1 MRNKNLH
8 QDLSYGLDILS
19 LTANRMSQAK
29 HLRITLSLLEESS
42 MRQVL
47 VSTFYNPFDEKEK
60 ANFAIDTI

>member
-29 HLRITLSLLEESS
+29 RLRITLSLLEESS

-60 ANFAIDTI
+60 ANFVIDTI